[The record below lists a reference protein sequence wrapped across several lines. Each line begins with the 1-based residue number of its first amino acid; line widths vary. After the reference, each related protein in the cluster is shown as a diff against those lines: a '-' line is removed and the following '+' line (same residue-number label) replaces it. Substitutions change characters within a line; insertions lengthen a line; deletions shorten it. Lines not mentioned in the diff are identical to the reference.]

1 MKTFFL
7 FLSSLFF
14 FTSCPKEKKKD
25 NCVKYETAT
34 VAEVTAPEV
43 GKVNEQIEIS
53 IKFNINNGCGK
64 FYELKETDKGNKK
77 QIAVIV
83 KYEGCICTQIAG
95 IETLKYKFTPLSPG
109 IYELKFI
116 SSNNSNIT
124 KTILIN

>member
-1 MKTFFL
+1 MKMFVL
-7 FLSSLFF
+7 FLSSLFL

-34 VAEVTAPEV
+34 IAEVTAPEV

-64 FYELKETDKGNKK
+64 FYELKETGKGNKK

-95 IETLKYKFTPLSPG
+95 IETVKYAFTPTAPG
-109 IYELKFI
+109 IYELNFI
-116 SSNNSNIT
+116 SSNNSIIT
-124 KTILIN
+124 KTIQIN